1 MLRSYLRYRQFLFLW
16 TGIVLAIY
24 AFLQYLYWYPLES
37 IGYTALIVMTLLVL
51 ISALDY
57 RRYRRR
63 LRQLDSLTEAWISLE
78 REMPDT
84 RDPLEQR
91 YQQLILK
98 QRAIL
103 TEEKE
108 KQNAAQKQREEL
120 VTMWMHQIKLPLAS
134 LSLILESLEP
144 EDTISASHL
153 NEMKLALVRTEQYA
167 QTALKAIQIENLKED
182 LILEPCDL
190 GELCA
195 EVIRKQALPFILK
208 KLQLN
213 FTPFHQTIVTDRKWL
228 GFILEQLLSNALK
241 YTDAGTIS
249 VTFLCDPTPH
259 LIIADTGRGIAAADQ
274 ARLFER
280 GYTGYNGHHDFKAS
294 GIGLYL
300 CRKTA
305 DSLNIKL
312 HLESE
317 KEKGTQVHLI
327 FPSPDLFFYR

>member
-37 IGYTALIVMTLLVL
+37 TGYTALIVLTLLVL

-98 QRAIL
+98 QRVIL

-108 KQNAAQKQREEL
+108 KQNA
-120 VTMWMHQIKLPLAS
+120 
-134 LSLILESLEP
+134 
-144 EDTISASHL
+144 
-153 NEMKLALVRTEQYA
+153 
-167 QTALKAIQIENLKED
+167 ALKAIQIENLKED

-241 YTDAGTIS
+241 YTDAGSIS
-249 VTFLCDPTPH
+249 ITFLCDPTPH

>member
-1 MLRSYLRYRQFLFLW
+1 MLKSYLRYRQFLFLW

-37 IGYTALIVMTLLVL
+37 IGYTALIVLTLLVL

-98 QRAIL
+98 QRVIL

-144 EDTISASHL
+144 ECRS
-153 NEMKLALVRTEQYA
+153 R
-167 QTALKAIQIENLKED
+167 
-182 LILEPCDL
+182 
-190 GELCA
+190 
-195 EVIRKQALPFILK
+195 
-208 KLQLN
+208 
-213 FTPFHQTIVTDRKWL
+213 
-228 GFILEQLLSNALK
+228 
-241 YTDAGTIS
+241 
-249 VTFLCDPTPH
+249 
-259 LIIADTGRGIAAADQ
+259 AA
-274 ARLFER
+274 RIWPR
-280 GYTGYNGHHDFKAS
+280 
-294 GIGLYL
+294 
-300 CRKTA
+300 
-305 DSLNIKL
+305 
-312 HLESE
+312 
-317 KEKGTQVHLI
+317 
-327 FPSPDLFFYR
+327 

>member
-1 MLRSYLRYRQFLFLW
+1 MLKLWNNDCFVDENTHDRQRQPPAQENGTAGDRRLYRNPQG
-16 TGIVLAIY
+16 TGVSASCLEAICAIASFCFSGRGSFSAIY

-37 IGYTALIVMTLLVL
+37 TGYTALIVLTLLVL

-98 QRAIL
+98 QRVIL

-153 NEMKLALVRTEQYA
+153 NEMKLALMRTEQYA
-167 QTALKAIQIENLKED
+167 QTALKA
-182 LILEPCDL
+182 
-190 GELCA
+190 
-195 EVIRKQALPFILK
+195 
-208 KLQLN
+208 
-213 FTPFHQTIVTDRKWL
+213 TD
-228 GFILEQLLSNALK
+228 
-241 YTDAGTIS
+241 
-249 VTFLCDPTPH
+249 
-259 LIIADTGRGIAAADQ
+259 
-274 ARLFER
+274 
-280 GYTGYNGHHDFKAS
+280 
-294 GIGLYL
+294 
-300 CRKTA
+300 
-305 DSLNIKL
+305 
-312 HLESE
+312 
-317 KEKGTQVHLI
+317 
-327 FPSPDLFFYR
+327 